1 MKDFVAQLSSA
12 SGQSLGLVFA
22 VALTGLAYLLLP
34 KAEAKSA
41 KQPLLF
47 LVGHVLMRG
56 LLGLLQA
63 PSSLHTTVNLVALTL
78 LLLAVGRAAVLL
90 VVEALFGHRL
100 GRPLPKIIRDIIQAV
115 VYFFLLLAF
124 LQQLGVE
131 PGQLLTTSALL
142 TAAVGL
148 ALQDTLGNL
157 VAGLSVQV
165 QQPFTVGDWI
175 QFDTDPK
182 NVGRVVEINWR
193 ATTLQTLDE
202 FHVVVPNGL
211 LAKAPLRVFTRPT
224 KVVRRNVYVHV
235 SYAIPPKRVHK
246 IVLEALKGAQL
257 VLTSPPPNIVTHN
270 FDESGIEYWIR
281 VYIDDYSKRDI
292 ADGVVRDR
300 LWYAFKRH
308 GLSIPFPQRVVHVEQ
323 HSDETRE
330 REQSAIV
337 QKQREVLAKV
347 DFLSVIQDDLL
358 SELAARAN
366 TRLFSTGELVVRQ
379 GEESSEL
386 FIVTRGEVSVVLAV
400 ENAERE
406 VSRLGPGQFFGE
418 MALVTGERRKAT
430 VKAATECELL
440 VITRVAF
447 EEVLRKA
454 PEAVEAL
461 GHVLARRQVE
471 LGHHEAE
478 MSVDDQKLEVERE
491 SNVLIRR
498 IKKLFSLG

>member
-1 MKDFVAQLSSA
+1 MKDLVAQLSSA
-12 SGQSLGLVFA
+12 SGQSLGLVLA
-22 VALTGLAYLLLP
+22 AALTGLAYLLLP
-34 KAEAKSA
+34 RSEAKSA

-47 LVGHVLMRG
+47 LVGHALMRG

-115 VYFFLLLAF
+115 VYFFLLLA
-124 LQQLGVE
+124 
-131 PGQLLTTSALL
+131 
-142 TAAVGL
+142 
-148 ALQDTLGNL
+148 LGNL

-202 FHVVVPNGL
+202 FHVVVPNGQ

-224 KVVRRNVYVHV
+224 KVVRRNVFVHV

-257 VLTSPPPNIVTHN
+257 VLTSPPPTIVTHN

-281 VYIDDYSKRDI
+281 VYIDDYSKRDM

-300 LWYAFKRH
+300 IWYAFKRH
-308 GLSIPFPQRVVHVEQ
+308 GLSIPFPQRVVHLEQ

-330 REQSAIV
+330 REHSAIV
-337 QKQREVLAKV
+337 QKQRDVLSKV
-347 DFLSVIQDDLL
+347 DFLSVIQEDLL

-386 FIVTRGEVSVVLAV
+386 FIVTRGEVSVVLSV

-406 VSRLGPGQFFGE
+406 VSRLGAGQFFGE

-471 LGHHEAE
+471 LGHHEAA

-498 IKKLFSLG
+498 IKKLFSIG